1 MRRRRL
7 WCGRLHDAGPAG
19 QGQGDDQKE
28 DEIVWGM
35 SLAWCQVKRHQ
46 PGCFRGYVPLRRFFR
61 FHAGSRVIPPASC
74 KRICGR
80 SLVLGDL
87 F

>member
-1 MRRRRL
+1 VVACMTQVRRARDR
-7 WCGRLHDAGPAG
+7 ATI
-19 QGQGDDQKE
+19 KMV

-35 SLAWCQVKRHQ
+35 SVAWKRRQ

-74 KRICGR
+74 KRLCGK